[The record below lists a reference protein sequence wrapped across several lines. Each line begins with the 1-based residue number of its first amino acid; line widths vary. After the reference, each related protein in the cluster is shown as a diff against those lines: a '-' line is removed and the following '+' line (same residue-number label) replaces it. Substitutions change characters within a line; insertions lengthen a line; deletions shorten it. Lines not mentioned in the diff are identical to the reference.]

1 MKSIPVTVV
10 DENPIFLDIFSRF
23 LRDECPNEVTLL
35 GTTATYAEAEAQAQR
50 LRPKVIIVDHGLPGQ
65 RGLYW
70 IARIRRL
77 IPEVGIIV
85 LTLLD
90 KADFRKSV
98 LDAGADEFIQK
109 DNLFQDLLPAVQR
122 VITARTPRKTE
133 STSVNG
139 EP

>member
-1 MKSIPVTVV
+1 MKSIPVTVM

-70 IARIRRL
+70 IGRIRRL
-77 IPEVGIIV
+77 IPEVGIVV

-98 LDAGADEFIQK
+98 LDAGADEFIRK
-109 DNLFQDLLPAVQR
+109 DNVFQDLLPAIHW
-122 VITARTPRKTE
+122 VITARSPQNTE
-133 STSVNG
+133 STSVDG